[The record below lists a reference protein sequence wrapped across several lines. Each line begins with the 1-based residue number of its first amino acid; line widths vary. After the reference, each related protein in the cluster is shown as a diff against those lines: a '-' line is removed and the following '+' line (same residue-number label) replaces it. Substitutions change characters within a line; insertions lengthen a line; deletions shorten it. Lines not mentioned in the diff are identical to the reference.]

1 MSLGAEPPRHADRR
15 LDEAGLRAA
24 LLLEAALDAIV
35 IPVARER
42 FTSLRAVA
50 ADLRGKSITCH
61 GDDDRI
67 ECGLKQQRRASLG
80 PGDGL
85 SEHVDP
91 RIVAELREAIDEV
104 LRILNRR
111 AALRPAHPGGY
122 DA

>member
-1 MSLGAEPPRHADRR
+1 MLFRS

-50 ADLRGKSITCH
+50 ADLRDASGAALRRSAVVA
-61 GDDDRI
+61 
-67 ECGLKQQRRASLG
+67 RASLG